1 MATEFRIVERWPDL
15 FEDVS
20 ASDTEDIVQTFASAF
35 QEGWEPNRADVE
47 DLVAFHTRRI
57 DFDEYER
64 RSAAIVEQTPATN
77 A

>member
-20 ASDTEDIVQTFASAF
+20 ASDTEDIVQAFASAF
-35 QEGWEPNRADVE
+35 HEGWVPNRPDVE

-57 DFDEYER
+57 DFDEYEQ
-64 RSAAIVEQTPATN
+64 RSAAIVEQAPASN

>member
-20 ASDTEDIVQTFASAF
+20 ASDTEDIVQAFASAF
-35 QEGWEPNRADVE
+35 QEGWVPNRPDVE

-57 DFDEYER
+57 DFDEYEQ
-64 RSAAIVEQTPATN
+64 RSAAIVEQTPASN

>member
-20 ASDTEDIVQTFASAF
+20 EGDTDDIVQTFASAY
-35 QEGWEPNRADVE
+35 QEGWVPNRADVE

-57 DFDEYER
+57 DFDEYED
-64 RSAAIVEQTPATN
+64 RSRSLVERHRGLTD
-77 A
+77 